1 MGFIRR
7 QEEKLAARLI
17 LWHQEK
23 NGLPPLPHG
32 DLACKSAALVD
43 RAHRIGRRRGQ
54 NLVTIMK
61 ETVADVLKD
70 KPHRD

>member
-17 LWHQEK
+17 VWHQEK
-23 NGLPPLPHG
+23 HGLPPLAPG
-32 DLACKSAALVD
+32 ELARKSAALVD
-43 RAHRIGRRRGQ
+43 QAHRIGRRRGQ

-70 KPHRD
+70 RSGRG

>member
-17 LWHQEK
+17 VWHQEK
-23 NGLPPLPHG
+23 HGLPPLSPG
-32 DLACKSAALVD
+32 DLARKSATLVD
-43 RAHRIGRRRGQ
+43 QAHRIGRRRGQ

-70 KPHRD
+70 RSDRG

>member
-17 LWHQEK
+17 VWHQEK
-23 NGLPPLPHG
+23 NGLPPLSAD
-32 DLACKSAALVD
+32 DLARKSAVLVD
-43 RAHRIGRRRGQ
+43 EAHRIARRRGQ

-61 ETVADVLKD
+61 ETVADVMND
-70 KPHRD
+70 KSGRG